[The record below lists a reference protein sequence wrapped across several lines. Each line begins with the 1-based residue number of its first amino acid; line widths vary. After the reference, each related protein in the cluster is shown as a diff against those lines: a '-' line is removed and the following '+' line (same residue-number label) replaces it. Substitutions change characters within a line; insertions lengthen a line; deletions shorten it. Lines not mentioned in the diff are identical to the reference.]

1 MTVQPLDGTK
11 MVRLGGP
18 FTSADQDQLQDRYR
32 LKQTFTVDPAKP
44 VLQLNYNVFVF
55 DYSGFD
61 ELRFN
66 VRLTDENGAPITDFV
81 QGGFGSGTLLKNT
94 GWRRAFIDLSGYE
107 GQQVHLTIDSGGTED
122 ELYGFWAYVDAG
134 EAPAAPVSP
143 PTVTA
148 PNLPGTTTPAPFNT
162 FADPASGQVYI
173 AIPNSV
179 VSKFPNG
186 CMPLD
191 LSVPIAAGNGTVKD
205 VLLIGQGAPIPMT
218 FAGGKWSVHIA
229 CATSGD
235 LAVQYTLV
243 EGGDSETFIVPI
255 GGIALVDPAGVIY
268 DQATFDAQKAAGA
281 SDDQARAASA
291 ISGATVR
298 LQRKAGGDFKNVLS
312 GDPGIS
318 PNINPE
324 ITGANGQF
332 QWLTSDGVYRVVV
345 AKAGYVTTTSR
356 EVTIPP
362 EVTDL
367 HVGMK
372 STTAPQPPDA
382 DGDGVPDASDSCP
395 NTAAAT
401 ANGCPAPA
409 AVAVPPAV
417 ITAPKPAAACAG
429 KIGAK
434 LAACKR
440 AEALKKAIASCKKA
454 NKGKKKA
461 KRQAVCIKRAKAL
474 SKCSAITG
482 KKNAKKKKQCIA
494 AAKRIGKPKR
504 RG

>member
-1 MTVQPLDGTK
+1 MRAIALAAAGLMVLAGAALRRWDSPTRASRRGSPAGRRRPSGRASTPEPANDCQGIEGDPKRAICVVGSDTFTPEGGSPVTVQPLDGTK

-61 ELRFN
+61 EARFN

-122 ELYGFWAYVDAG
+122 ELTARPYVDAG

-218 FAGGKWSVHIA
+218 FAGGK
-229 CATSGD
+229 
-235 LAVQYTLV
+235 L
-243 EGGDSETFIVPI
+243 E
-255 GGIALVDPAGVIY
+255 
-268 DQATFDAQKAAGA
+268 
-281 SDDQARAASA
+281 RAH
-291 ISGATVR
+291 R
-298 LQRKAGGDFKNVLS
+298 LR
-312 GDPGIS
+312 
-318 PNINPE
+318 
-324 ITGANGQF
+324 
-332 QWLTSDGVYRVVV
+332 
-345 AKAGYVTTTSR
+345 
-356 EVTIPP
+356 
-362 EVTDL
+362 
-367 HVGMK
+367 HVG
-372 STTAPQPPDA
+372 
-382 DGDGVPDASDSCP
+382 
-395 NTAAAT
+395 
-401 ANGCPAPA
+401 
-409 AVAVPPAV
+409 
-417 ITAPKPAAACAG
+417 
-429 KIGAK
+429 
-434 LAACKR
+434 
-440 AEALKKAIASCKKA
+440 
-454 NKGKKKA
+454 
-461 KRQAVCIKRAKAL
+461 
-474 SKCSAITG
+474 
-482 KKNAKKKKQCIA
+482 
-494 AAKRIGKPKR
+494 
-504 RG
+504 